1 MPRGFHK
8 SGIRKGRRKGSPRIV
23 KKLSWLN
30 RSKYPLMLA
39 MGKLNLG
46 VSSYVW
52 LNDGT
57 GGISNPWDNS
67 EVWENG

>member
-1 MPRGFHK
+1 
-8 SGIRKGRRKGSPRIV
+8 
-23 KKLSWLN
+23 
-30 RSKYPLMLA
+30 MLA